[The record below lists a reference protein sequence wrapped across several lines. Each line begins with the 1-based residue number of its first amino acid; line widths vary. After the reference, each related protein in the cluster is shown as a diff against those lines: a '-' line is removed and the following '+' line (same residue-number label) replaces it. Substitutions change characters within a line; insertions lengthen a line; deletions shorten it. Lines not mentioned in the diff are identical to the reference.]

1 MPQDQHRLH
10 KVYFEKLKC
19 LNHLEIVFPN
29 DKRMCAI
36 MGPNGCGKTTV
47 LHALACINRP
57 VTANQTDYKFSQFFT
72 PTTDNQ
78 WKHSR
83 FVTFQDY
90 YERGALVTNRPMD
103 FHKGEGRWMPHYARR
118 AQRYVAYLGVSASVP
133 QIELEKQKSLITY
146 TSTLL
151 TDEEWNKI
159 KDFAGI
165 VLNRNY
171 EELKMYTASRGR
183 KYLGVK
189 LNTVDYSTLS
199 MGAGEQRVFHI
210 AEELVRAKVG
220 GLILIEEIE
229 LLLHEDALNRMLEEI
244 RKIANNKK
252 LQVVFTSHS
261 PNMVTKDFVAIR
273 YLYQTPEQ
281 TFCFDNIT
289 DEGMRLLTGQQ
300 VRPIKVYVEDE
311 LAKALVSKIAAENG
325 MRKQVEVNSF
335 GTCSNLFT
343 LVCGKLLQGE
353 DINGDLFVL
362 DGDVER
368 TEEEKK
374 IKLNHL
380 ITGSA
385 PEAREM
391 RSKALAQIKQ
401 LILPA
406 DTKPE
411 PYYNS
416 LLCAM
421 EDDGLNAEEKEIKE
435 CCLRIVHPADSH
447 SYIDHVIKDLGMNE
461 QAGLQIIVNMLSKHT
476 DWGTI
481 KREIS
486 DWLLA
491 HKHGE

>member
-1 MPQDQHRLH
+1 M
-10 KVYFEKLKC
+10 F
-19 LNHLEIVFPN
+19 
-29 DKRMCAI
+29 AI

-57 VTANQTDYKFSQFFT
+57 TIGSQTDYKFSQFFT

-83 FVTFQDY
+83 FIIRQDY
-90 YERGALVTNRPMD
+90 YERGVLITDRSMD

-118 AQRYVAYLGVSASVP
+118 AQRYVTYIGVSGGVP
-133 QIELEKQKSLITY
+133 QIELEKQKSLISY
-146 TSTLL
+146 TPTLL
-151 TDEEWNKI
+151 TDEEWIKI
-159 KDFAGI
+159 KNFAGI

-171 EELKMYTASRGR
+171 SELKMYTASRGR

-189 LNTVDYSTLS
+189 LGTVNYSTLS
-199 MGAGEQRVFHI
+199 MGAGEQRVFRI
-210 AEELVRAKVG
+210 AEELIRAKAG

-244 RKIANNKK
+244 RKIANSKN

-273 YLYQTPEQ
+273 YIYQTPGK
-281 TFCFDNIT
+281 TLCFDNIT

-335 GTCSNLFT
+335 GTCDNLFT

-353 DINGDLFVL
+353 DISDELFVL
-362 DGDVER
+362 DGDVRR
-368 TEEEKK
+368 TDAEKK
-374 IKLNHL
+374 DKLNYL
-380 ITGSA
+380 ITGNS
-385 PEAREM
+385 PEAKEM
-391 RSKALAQIKQ
+391 RNRALSQIKQ
-401 LILPA
+401 FTLPA
-406 DTKPE
+406 DSKPE
-411 PYYNS
+411 PYYNG
-416 LLCAM
+416 LLSAM
-421 EDDGLNAEEKEIKE
+421 PEEDLTVEEREIKE

-447 SYIDHVIKDLGMNE
+447 HYIDHVITDLGMNE
-461 QAGLQIIVNMLSKHT
+461 QSGLQTIVNMLSKHNE
-476 DWGTI
+476 WNTI
-481 KREIS
+481 KHDIS
-486 DWLLA
+486 DWLQE
-491 HKHGE
+491 HKHIE